1 MTSPE
6 GSVAAP
12 KSGGLF
18 EDLIEVLYAPST
30 VFDRARNKGAFMYAL
45 VTALAIGALIFATK
59 NLVAPWFGAQADLAI
74 AQAAAK
80 GTPMP
85 DQMANA
91 TRASLPWIFVATIA
105 LNSLIGPY
113 INALF
118 LLAGAKFAGARINY
132 AQAAIISVLAGVP
145 RVLGSVLM
153 PIQALVLD
161 GEKARSM
168 SDFALGPA
176 RFVDP
181 TSMSPAVLAMLSNV
195 DLTRAWQLIL
205 FAIGVSVIGRV
216 SKGAGFIAGGVV
228 LLLNFI
234 CQTLPAAF
242 AG

>member
-6 GSVAAP
+6 GSVAP
-12 KSGGLF
+12 SKSGGLF

-30 VFDRARNKGAFMYAL
+30 VFERARNKGAFMYAL

-59 NLVAPWFGAQADLAI
+59 NLVAPWFDAQADLAI

-80 GTPMP
+80 GSPMP

-91 TRASLPWIFVATIA
+91 TRSSLPWIFVATIA

-118 LLAGAKFAGARINY
+118 LLAGAKFAGAKINY

-153 PIQALVLD
+153 PIQAMVLD
-161 GEKARSM
+161 GEKARGM
-168 SDFALGPA
+168 TDFALGPA

-195 DLTRAWQLIL
+195 DLTRAWQLVL
-205 FAIGVSVIGRV
+205 FAIGVSVVGRV

>member
-45 VTALAIGALIFATK
+45 VTALAVGALMFATK
-59 NLVAPWFGAQADLAI
+59 NLLAPWFEAQGDLAI

-85 DQMANA
+85 DAAVSAM
-91 TRASLPWIFVATIA
+91 RGFVSWGFIGTVTLAA
-105 LNSLIGPY
+105 LIGPY

-118 LLAGAKFAGARINY
+118 LLIGAKFAGARLNY
-132 AQAAIISVLAGVP
+132 AQAAIIAVLAGVP
-145 RVLGSVLM
+145 RLLGFPLM
-153 PIQALVLD
+153 SAQALVLD

-176 RFVDP
+176 RFFDP

-228 LLLNFI
+228 LVLNFI